1 MKQALSDLTAL
12 VGTEIGTSDWLEIT
26 QGRVDAFA
34 EATNDH
40 QFIHVNPELAAQTP
54 FGGTI
59 AHGYLTLALVVPLAS
74 EVEMPVGNPM
84 MGINYGSDRIRFPA
98 PVPVGSRIRARVA
111 ITDVNEVAGGIQI
124 KRTVTMEIEDQEKPA
139 MVAETLVRLYY

>member
-40 QFIHVNPELAAQTP
+40 QFIHVDPELAAQTP